1 MKFSRNTKTFRHLLK
16 RLKTLN
22 NPNHHPHIKL
32 ASYTYNISKQLDD
45 YKTKTNRQ
53 IKHLHKTIG
62 SKRCRHTKKRRNKR
76 RSRRRRRY

>member
-1 MKFSRNTKTFRHLLK
+1 MKFSRNTKKFRQLLK

-32 ASYTYNISKQLDD
+32 ARYIYNISKQLDA
-45 YKTKTNRQ
+45 YKTKTSKQ
-53 IKHLHKTIG
+53 IKHLQKTIR

-76 RSRRRRRY
+76 RSRRIRRY